1 MKINNAT
8 IQIVYPI
15 QHEGETYNWVVGVFV
30 SPMLSFVKSSYCLE
44 KHQNFYRATK
54 KSVLKRMKKEAES
67 NCLVK
72 FEDFFN

>member
-1 MKINNAT
+1 MRINNAT

-30 SPMLSFVKSSYCLE
+30 SPMLSFAKTSRCIE
-44 KHQNFYRATK
+44 QDQNFYRATN